1 MEEFKNKFCRF
12 PPVCLYNML
21 PCQARPR
28 PVSAHPLPS
37 RASGIRASTS
47 SSQSFAL
54 SQGSA
59 RAPRQHT
66 LFVYVEG
73 IRAMRFSRRSPLLSL
88 GLGVA
93 LLVMAVSAAGKKST
107 DSSLSNSQPS
117 TNIDAQTT
125 ASPAPSTGQS
135 SSSNPP
141 QTSSPPASSSP
152 SSQGSQTTSSPNTA
166 SQSSQSTSSQGVT
179 ITGPSGSS
187 SNTGSVPAL
196 PSSNT
201 ATDFPTLAGAYV
213 APSVPPTANAPFMQQ
228 SKLPEGTVFII
239 VGAILGFLAMS
250 VILWRGL
257 VVWSLHRSI
266 KRAAVQ
272 QNVSTAKSTFQT
284 PPAPFYAFK
293 DRESTLSVSGMG
305 PKSGRKGGPR
315 PSTASALSNQSLFF
329 SPTAGANG
337 LGNPVNRG
345 SGYLPAGYYAAGA
358 SQLGNGQGM
367 AHVGSGNP
375 GISLSNLGPSR
386 DGYAK
391 TRSVGPSPPG
401 SPYINAIPSSSTLN
415 LSQAPGDQRA
425 PSTYLDDLFDSE
437 GSPPVPNHRRN
448 PSGAARGSAR
458 F

>member
-1 MEEFKNKFCRF
+1 
-12 PPVCLYNML
+12 ML
-21 PCQARPR
+21 PCQARPSL
-28 PVSAHPLPS
+28 VFAHPLLFGAT
-37 RASGIRASTS
+37 RIRTTT
-47 SSQSFAL
+47 FIL
-54 SQGSA
+54 TT
-59 RAPRQHT
+59 T
-66 LFVYVEG
+66 LFDFAQRGLLDNTLILVHVEE
-73 IRAMRFSRRSPLLSL
+73 IHAMRFSRWSPFLSL
-88 GLGVA
+88 AAGIGLLA
-93 LLVMAVSAAGKKST
+93 LAVSAADEST
-107 DSSLSNSQPS
+107 DGPNIRAVTNSQS
-117 TNIDAQTT
+117 SSNAQTT
-125 ASPAPSTGQS
+125 TPSTGNTQSTSQTSSSVQSQATTSPSSTQPQTSAS
-135 SSSNPP
+135 SSS
-141 QTSSPPASSSP
+141 SA
-152 SSQGSQTTSSPNTA
+152 TTSSQSVPTISGSTA
-166 SQSSQSTSSQGVT
+166 SSNTNSATVPT
-179 ITGPSGSS
+179 ITGSS
-187 SNTGSVPAL
+187 DTNTD
-196 PSSNT
+196 T

-213 APSVPPTANAPFMQQ
+213 KPSVPPTANAPFMKQ

-266 KRAAVQ
+266 KRAAIQ

-293 DRESTLSVSGMG
+293 DRESALSVGGMG
-305 PKSGRKGGPR
+305 PKSGRRSTR
-315 PSTASALSNQSLFF
+315 PSTATGVANQSLFF

-337 LGNPVNRG
+337 LGNPANRG
-345 SGYLPAGYYAAGA
+345 SSYLPAGYYAAGA

-367 AHVGSGNP
+367 AHVGSGNA

-415 LSQAPGDQRA
+415 LSQAPGEHQRA
-425 PSTYLDDLFDSE
+425 PSAYLDDLFDSE